1 MGWWPWRR
9 FELLWEQLERY
20 IATVRR
26 DVKMIVDCWVSALQ
40 HDLVRQ
46 LQYMFP
52 VPAPIVCD
60 RFACEAVLEAEF
72 VSIMDGYAT
81 HVKCDNGDPIVAEF
95 VLAASLSS
103 SRWE

>member
-20 IATVRR
+20 CATVRR
-26 DVKMIVDCWVSALQ
+26 DVKMVVDCWVSALQ
-40 HDLVRQ
+40 HDSVMQ

-52 VPAPIVCD
+52 VPTPIVCD
-60 RFACEAVLEAEF
+60 RFACETVLEAEF
-72 VSIMDGYAT
+72 FSIMDGYAP
-81 HVKCDNGDPIVAEF
+81 HVKCDDGDPIVAEF

-103 SRWE
+103 SRWD